1 MYFLFFGVAFMVSVR
16 GSHFY
21 QTAQKDPKK
30 WVTTLGLS
38 VSDQQNLLSNYE
50 QIIALCVQPAQLPLL
65 ELGTEMVEIL
75 VTLNMDMD
83 TLNAALIFPLVDN
96 KILTQE
102 QVEQLW
108 VRRISKLVKGATDME
123 GIRALQNQG
132 GLKAS
137 PSQVDNLRH
146 MLLAMVED
154 VRAVVIKLAERIC
167 YLRQVKGAEDQKK
180 VLVAREI
187 SSIYA
192 PLANRLGIGQ
202 LKWELEDLSFRYLQ
216 PEIYKKIAKQLD
228 EKRIDRENY
237 IQDFVEQV
245 KKSLQEMQVNGT
257 AYGRPKHIYS
267 IYRKMQKKDLKFEDL
282 YDVRAV
288 RVVVEKLQDCYAALG
303 AIHTQWHHIPREFDD
318 YIANPKPNGYQSI
331 HTVVLGAEGKAIEVQ
346 IRTQQMHDDA
356 ELGVAAHWKYKE
368 GSAGGKASGGYEEK
382 IAWLRKLLVWQAD
395 ISDTE
400 NLVDEVRSQVFDDRV
415 YVFTPKG
422 EVIDMPAGATPL
434 DFAYY
439 IHSQVGHRCI
449 GAKIANHIVPF
460 TYQLK
465 TGDQVEILT
474 QKEANPSR
482 DWLNPNLGY
491 INAPRAR
498 HKVATWFRQQARDKN
513 VQAGRELLEVELNK
527 IKLKL
532 SDVSVA
538 IERFNVS
545 SLDDIFAGIGNGDL
559 RINQVIHF
567 LDNHYHQKTLEQQ
580 DLAALEALEKRKN
593 SFTPKTLSS
602 NIIIDG
608 VGNLMHTIARC
619 CQPIP
624 GEPIEGYI
632 TQGRGISVHRKQCE
646 QLADLKDAHPE
657 RIIEASW
664 GESHSSGYS
673 LTFRVEA
680 LDRSGLLKD
689 ITTLLSNEKVNVLGV
704 NSISNVK
711 NQSAIIDINLEV
723 HNSEDITNLLNKLK
737 QLKNIIDVRRL

>member
-1 MYFLFFGVAFMVSVR
+1 MVSVR
-16 GSHFY
+16 DTHFY

-30 WVTTLGLS
+30 WVTTLGLNG
-38 VSDQQNLLSNYE
+38 SDQKKLLANYE
-50 QIIALCVQPAQLPLL
+50 MIISLCTKPEQLPLL

-83 TLNAALIFPLVDN
+83 TLNAALIFPLLDHQIVS
-96 KILTQE
+96 QE
-102 QVEQLW
+102 QVDELW
-108 VRRISKLVKGATDME
+108 SKRISKLVKGVMDME
-123 GIRALQNQG
+123 GIRALQNYQG
-132 GLKAS
+132 NAQIS

-167 YLRQVKGAEDQKK
+167 YLRQSKDADEAKK
-180 VLVAREI
+180 VLLAREI
-187 SSIYA
+187 SAIYA

-202 LKWELEDLSFRYLQ
+202 LKWELEDLAFRYLE
-216 PEIYKKIAKQLD
+216 PVIYKKIAKQLD

-237 IQDFVEQV
+237 IQDFVGRV
-245 KKSLQEMQVNGT
+245 KNSLKQMNVQGT

-267 IYRKMQKKDLKFEDL
+267 IYRKMQKKNLKFEEL

-303 AIHTQWHHIPREFDD
+303 AIHTQWRHIPSEFDD

-331 HTVVLGAEGKAIEVQ
+331 HTVILGAEGKAIEVQ

-368 GSAGGKASGGYEEK
+368 GSAGGKAASGYEEK
-382 IAWLRKLLVWQAD
+382 IAWLRKLLAWQEE
-395 ISDTE
+395 ISDSDD
-400 NLVDEVRSQVFDDRV
+400 LVDEVRSQVFDDRV

-422 EVIDMPAGATPL
+422 EVMDLPAGSTPL

-439 IHSQVGHRCI
+439 VHSQVGHRCI

-474 QKEANPSR
+474 QKEPNPSR

-491 INAPRAR
+491 ITAPRAR
-498 HKVATWFRQQARDKN
+498 HKVATWFRKQDRDKN
-513 VQAGRELLEVELNK
+513 VQAGRELLEAELTK
-527 IKLKL
+527 VKLKL
-532 SDVSVA
+532 SDISPAV
-538 IERFNVS
+538 ERFNVS
-545 SLDDIFAGIGNGDL
+545 SDDDIFAGIGNGDL
-559 RINQVIHF
+559 RINQVVHF
-567 LDNHYHQKTLEQQ
+567 LDNHYHQQTLEQQ
-580 DLAALEALEKRKN
+580 DIAALEALEKRKSN
-593 SFTPKTLSS
+593 FSPKTPGN

-608 VGNLMHTIARC
+608 VGNLMHSVARC

-624 GEPIEGYI
+624 GEEIEGYI
-632 TQGRGISVHRKQCE
+632 TQGRGISVHRKDCE
-646 QLADLKDAHPE
+646 QLEDLREAHPE

-664 GESHSSGYS
+664 GDASASGYS
-673 LTFRVEA
+673 LTLRIEA
-680 LDRSGLLKD
+680 LDRNGLLKD

-704 NSISNVK
+704 NSLSNIK
-711 NQSAIIDINLEV
+711 KQSAIIDLNLEV
-723 HNSEDITNLLNKLK
+723 HNSEEISKLARKLK
-737 QLKNIIDVRRL
+737 QLKDVLDARRL

>member
-1 MYFLFFGVAFMVSVR
+1 MVSVR
-16 GSHFY
+16 DTHFY
-21 QTAQKDPKK
+21 QTAQKDPQK

-38 VSDQQNLLSNYE
+38 RSDQKNLLDNYE
-50 QIIALCVQPAQLPLL
+50 KIIGLCAQPEQLPLL

-83 TLNAALIFPLVDN
+83 TLNAALIFPLLDQQ
-96 KILTQE
+96 ILSQE
-102 QVEQLW
+102 QVDELW
-108 VRRISKLVKGATDME
+108 VKRISKLAKGATDME

-132 GLKAS
+132 STKISA
-137 PSQVDNLRH
+137 SQVDNLRH

-167 YLRQVKGAEDQKK
+167 YLRQVKRADEEKK

-187 SSIYA
+187 SAIYA

-202 LKWELEDLSFRYLQ
+202 LKWELEDLAFRYLQ
-216 PEIYKKIAKQLD
+216 PEIYKKIAKQLA

-237 IQDFVEQV
+237 IQDFVARV
-245 KKSLQEMQVNGT
+245 KNSLAEMHVNGT

-267 IYRKMQKKDLKFEDL
+267 IYRKMQKKNLQFEDL

-288 RVVVEKLQDCYAALG
+288 RVVVEKIQDCYAALG
-303 AIHTQWHHIPREFDD
+303 AIHTQWRHIPSEFDD

-331 HTVVLGAEGKAIEVQ
+331 HTVVLGSEGKAIEVQ

-368 GSAGGKASGGYEEK
+368 GSAGGKSASGYEEK
-382 IAWLRKLLVWQAD
+382 IAWLRKLLAWQEE
-395 ISDTE
+395 ISDTDD
-400 NLVDEVRSQVFDDRV
+400 LVDEVRSQVFDDRV

-422 EVIDMPAGATPL
+422 EVVDLPAGSTPL

-460 TYQLK
+460 TYKLK

-498 HKVATWFRQQARDKN
+498 HKVATWFRKQARDKN
-513 VQAGRELLEVELNK
+513 VLAGRELLEAELHK
-527 IKLKL
+527 IKLNVN
-532 SDVSVA
+532 DVAPAV
-538 IERFNVS
+538 ERFNVS
-545 SLDDIFAGIGNGDL
+545 SVDDIFAGIGNGDL
-559 RINQVIHF
+559 RINQLVHF
-567 LDNHYHQKTLEQQ
+567 LDNYHHQQTLEEQ
-580 DLAALEALEKRKN
+580 DLAALQALEKRKN
-593 SFTPKTLSS
+593 SFVPKAVGK

-608 VGNLMHTIARC
+608 VGNLMHSIARC

-632 TQGRGISVHRKQCE
+632 TQGRGISVHRKHCE
-646 QLADLKDAHPE
+646 QLADLRDAHPE

-664 GESHSSGYS
+664 GETNSSGYA
-673 LTFRVEA
+673 LTLRVEA

-704 NSISNVK
+704 NSMSNMK
-711 NQSAIIDINLEV
+711 TQSAIIDLNMEV
-723 HNSEDITNLLNKLK
+723 RNSEEISKLVTKLK
-737 QLKNIIDVRRL
+737 QLKDVAEVRRL

>member
-1 MYFLFFGVAFMVSVR
+1 MVSVR
-16 GSHFY
+16 DTHFY
-21 QTAQKDPKK
+21 QTAQKDPTK

-38 VSDQQNLLSNYE
+38 ASDQKNLLANYE
-50 QIIALCVQPAQLPLL
+50 QIITLCTEPKQLPLL

-83 TLNAALIFPLVDN
+83 TLNAALIFPLLDHR
-96 KILTQE
+96 ILTQD
-102 QVEQLW
+102 QVNEMW
-108 VRRISKLVKGATDME
+108 PKRIAKLVKGAMDME
-123 GIRALQNQG
+123 GIRELQNQG
-132 GLKAS
+132 SSKIAT
-137 PSQVDNLRH
+137 SQVDNLRH

-167 YLRQVKGAEDQKK
+167 YLQQVKLADEETK

-216 PEIYKKIAKQLD
+216 PEIYKKLAKQLA

-237 IQDFVEQV
+237 IQDFVGKVQD
-245 KKSLQEMQVNGT
+245 SLAEMNIQGS

-267 IYRKMQKKDLKFEDL
+267 IYRKMQKKELQFEQL
-282 YDVRAV
+282 FDVRAV

-303 AIHTQWHHIPREFDD
+303 AIHTMWHHIPSEFDD

-331 HTVVLGAEGKAIEVQ
+331 HTVVLGEGGKAVEVQ
-346 IRTQQMHDDA
+346 IRTQQMHEDS

-368 GSAGGKASGGYEEK
+368 GSAGGKSAAGYEEK
-382 IAWLRKLLVWQAD
+382 IAWLRKLLVWQED
-395 ISDTE
+395 LTDSK
-400 NLVDEVRSQVFDDRV
+400 NLVDELRSQVFDDRV
-415 YVFTPKG
+415 YVFTPSG
-422 EVIDMPAGATPL
+422 EVIDLPAGSTPL

-460 TYQLK
+460 THKLK

-474 QKEANPSR
+474 QKESNPSR

-491 INAPRAR
+491 LNAPRAR
-498 HKVATWFRQQARDKN
+498 NKVAAWFRKQDRDKN
-513 VQAGRELLEVELNK
+513 IQAGRELLEGELAK
-527 IKLKL
+527 VKLKL
-532 SDVSVA
+532 SDVSPAV
-538 IERFNVS
+538 ERFNVS
-545 SLDDIFAGIGNGDL
+545 SDDDIFAGIGNGDL
-559 RINQVIHF
+559 RLNQLVHF
-567 LDNHYHQKTLEQQ
+567 LDGYHHQQTLEQQ
-580 DLAALEALEKRKN
+580 DLAALEALEKRKQ
-593 SFTPKTLSS
+593 SFAPKSGGK

-608 VGNLMHTIARC
+608 VGNLMHSIARC

-624 GEPIEGYI
+624 GEAIEGYI
-632 TQGRGISVHRKQCE
+632 TQGRGISVHRKSCE
-646 QLADLKDAHPE
+646 QLADLRDVHPE

-673 LTFRVEA
+673 LTLRLEA
-680 LDRSGLLKD
+680 MDRSGLLKD

-704 NSISNVK
+704 NSMTNIK
-711 NQSAIIDINLEV
+711 NQSAIIDLSLEI
-723 HNSEDITNLLNKLK
+723 HNSKDIAKLSK
-737 QLKNIIDVRRL
+737 KLQQLKDVTDVRRL

>member
-1 MYFLFFGVAFMVSVR
+1 MVSVR
-16 GSHFY
+16 DTHFF
-21 QTAQKDPKK
+21 QTAQKDPSK

-38 VSDQQNLLSNYE
+38 KGDQKSLLDNYE
-50 QIIALCVQPAQLPLL
+50 KIIMLCTEPEQVPLL

-83 TLNAALIFPLVDN
+83 TLNAALIFPILDN
-96 KILTQE
+96 NILTQE
-102 QVEQLW
+102 QVDEMW
-108 VRRISKLVKGATDME
+108 SKRIAKLAKGATDME

-132 GLKAS
+132 STKIAA
-137 PSQVDNLRH
+137 SQVDNLRH

-167 YLRQVKGAEDQKK
+167 YLRQIKIADEELK

-216 PEIYKKIAKQLD
+216 PEVYKKLAKQLA

-237 IQDFVEQV
+237 IQDFVSKVQG
-245 KKSLQEMQVNGT
+245 SLLEMNVNGN

-267 IYRKMQKKDLKFEDL
+267 IYKKMQKKELQFEQL
-282 YDVRAV
+282 FDVRAV

-303 AIHTQWHHIPREFDD
+303 AIHTMWHHIPSEFDD

-331 HTVVLGAEGKAIEVQ
+331 HTVVLGDEGKAIEVQ

-368 GSAGGKASGGYEEK
+368 GSAGGKSAGGYEEK
-382 IAWLRKLLVWQAD
+382 IAWLRKLLAWQEDLAD
-395 ISDTE
+395 SED
-400 NLVDEVRSQVFDDRV
+400 LVDELRSQVFDDRV
-415 YVFTPKG
+415 YVFTPRG
-422 EVIDMPAGATPL
+422 EVIDLPAGATPL

-460 TYQLK
+460 TYHLK

-474 QKEANPSR
+474 QKEENPSR
-482 DWLNPNLGY
+482 DWLNPSLGY

-498 HKVATWFRQQARDKN
+498 HKVATWFRKQDRDKN
-513 VQAGRELLEVELNK
+513 IHAGRELLEVELHK

-532 SDVSVA
+532 SDVSPA
-538 IERFNVS
+538 IKRFNVCT
-545 SLDDIFAGIGNGDL
+545 DEDIFAGVGNGDL
-559 RINQVIHF
+559 RLNQLVHF
-567 LDNHYHQKTLEQQ
+567 LDGHHHQQTLEEQ
-580 DLAALEALEKRKN
+580 DLAALEALEKRKQ
-593 SFTPKTLSS
+593 SFTKKPTGN

-608 VGNLMHTIARC
+608 VGNLMHTVARC

-632 TQGRGISVHRKQCE
+632 TQGRGISVHRKLCE
-646 QLADLKDAHPE
+646 QLADLRDVHPE

-673 LTFRVEA
+673 LTLRLEA

-689 ITTLLSNEKVNVLGV
+689 ITTLLSNEKVNVIGV
-704 NSISNVK
+704 NSMSNIK
-711 NQSAIIDINLEV
+711 NQSAIIDLNLEV
-723 HNSEDITNLLNKLK
+723 HNSEDITKLANKLS
-737 QLKNIIDVRRL
+737 QLKDVSAVRRL

>member
-1 MYFLFFGVAFMVSVR
+1 MVSVR
-16 GSHFY
+16 DTHFF
-21 QTAQKDPKK
+21 QTAQKDPTK
-30 WVTTLGLS
+30 WVTTLGLITR
-38 VSDQQNLLSNYE
+38 DQKSLLENYE
-50 QIIALCVQPAQLPLL
+50 QVITLCTEPEQLPLL

-83 TLNAALIFPLVDN
+83 TLNAALIFPLLDN
-96 KILTQE
+96 KILNQE
-102 QVEQLW
+102 QVDEMW
-108 VRRISKLVKGATDME
+108 PKRISQLVKGVMDME

-132 GLKAS
+132 CTKISA
-137 PSQVDNLRH
+137 SQVDNLRH

-167 YLRQVKGAEDQKK
+167 YLRQIKIADEEKK

-216 PEIYKKIAKQLD
+216 PEIYKKLAKQLA

-237 IQDFVEQV
+237 IQNFVDRVQ
-245 KKSLQEMQVNGT
+245 KSLSEMEVKGS

-267 IYRKMQKKDLKFEDL
+267 IYHKMQKKELQFEQL

-288 RVVVEKLQDCYAALG
+288 RIVVDKLQDCYAALG
-303 AIHTQWHHIPREFDD
+303 AIHTMWHHIPSEFDD
-318 YIANPKPNGYQSI
+318 YIANPKANGYQSI
-331 HTVVLGAEGKAIEVQ
+331 HTVVLGDEGKAIEVQ

-368 GSAGGKASGGYEEK
+368 GSAGGKSSAGYEEK
-382 IAWLRKLLVWQAD
+382 IAWLRKLLAWQEDLAD
-395 ISDTE
+395 SE
-400 NLVDEVRSQVFDDRV
+400 NLVDELRSQVFDDRV
-415 YVFTPKG
+415 YVFTPTG
-422 EVIDMPAGATPL
+422 EVIDLPAGSTPV

-474 QKEANPSR
+474 QKEPNPSR

-491 INAPRAR
+491 LNAPRAR
-498 HKVATWFRQQARDKN
+498 HKVATWFRKQDRDKN
-513 VQAGRELLEVELNK
+513 IQAGRDLLEAELHK

-532 SDVSVA
+532 TDVSPA

-545 SLDDIFAGIGNGDL
+545 NDDDIFAGIGNGDL
-559 RINQVIHF
+559 RLNQLVHF
-567 LDNHYHQKTLEQQ
+567 LDAHHHQQTLEEQ
-580 DLAALEALEKRKN
+580 DLAVLEALEKRKH
-593 SFTPKTLSS
+593 SFIPKPAGN

-624 GEPIEGYI
+624 GELIEGYI
-632 TQGRGISVHRKQCE
+632 TQGRGISVHRKLCE
-646 QLADLKDAHPE
+646 QLADLRDAHPE

-664 GESHSSGYS
+664 GEKNSAGYS
-673 LTFRVEA
+673 LTLRLES
-680 LDRSGLLKD
+680 LDRSGLLRD

-704 NSISNVK
+704 NSMSNIK
-711 NQSAIIDINLEV
+711 NQSAIIDMNLEV
-723 HNSEDITNLLNKLK
+723 CSSDEISKLISKLK
-737 QLKNIIDVRRL
+737 QLKDVSTVRRL

>member
-1 MYFLFFGVAFMVSVR
+1 MVSVR
-16 GSHFY
+16 DTHFY

-38 VSDQQNLLSNYE
+38 RSDQKNLLDNYE
-50 QIIALCVQPAQLPLL
+50 KIIGLCAQPEQLPLL

-83 TLNAALIFPLVDN
+83 TLNAALIFPLLDQQ
-96 KILTQE
+96 ILSQE
-102 QVEQLW
+102 QVDELW
-108 VRRISKLVKGATDME
+108 VKRISKLVKGATDME

-132 GLKAS
+132 SSKISA
-137 PSQVDNLRH
+137 SQVDNLRH

-167 YLRQVKGAEDQKK
+167 YLRQVKDADEEKK
-180 VLVAREI
+180 VLVSREI
-187 SSIYA
+187 SAIYA

-202 LKWELEDLSFRYLQ
+202 LKWELEDLAFRYLE
-216 PEIYKKIAKQLD
+216 PAIYKKIAKQLA

-237 IQDFVEQV
+237 IQDFVARV
-245 KKSLQEMQVNGT
+245 KNSLAEMQVNGT

-267 IYRKMQKKDLKFEDL
+267 IYRKMQKKNLQFEDL

-288 RVVVEKLQDCYAALG
+288 RVVVEKIQDCYAALG
-303 AIHTQWHHIPREFDD
+303 AIHTQWRHIPSEFDD

-331 HTVVLGAEGKAIEVQ
+331 HTVVLGSEGKAIEVQ
-346 IRTQQMHDDA
+346 IRTRQMHDDA

-368 GSAGGKASGGYEEK
+368 GSAGGKSAGGYEEK
-382 IAWLRKLLVWQAD
+382 IAWLRKLLAWQEE
-395 ISDTE
+395 ISDTDD
-400 NLVDEVRSQVFDDRV
+400 LVDEVRSQVFDDRV

-422 EVIDMPAGATPL
+422 EVMDLPAGSTPL

-439 IHSQVGHRCI
+439 VHSQVGHRCI

-460 TYQLK
+460 TYKLK

-498 HKVATWFRQQARDKN
+498 HKVATWFRKQARDKN
-513 VQAGRELLEVELNK
+513 VQAGRELLEVELHK

-532 SDVSVA
+532 SDVSPA

-545 SLDDIFAGIGNGDL
+545 CDDDIFAGVGNGDL
-559 RINQVIHF
+559 RINQLMHF
-567 LDNHYHQKTLEQQ
+567 LDNYHHQQTLEEQ
-580 DLAALEALEKRKN
+580 DLAVLEALEKRKS
-593 SFTPKTLSS
+593 SFTPKAVGN

-608 VGNLMHTIARC
+608 VGNLMHSIPRC

-624 GEPIEGYI
+624 GEPIAGYI
-632 TQGRGISVHRKQCE
+632 TQGRGISVHRKHCE
-646 QLADLKDAHPE
+646 QLEDLRDVHPE

-664 GESHSSGYS
+664 GENNSSGYA
-673 LTFRVEA
+673 LTLRVEA

-704 NSISNVK
+704 NSMSNVK
-711 NQSAIIDINLEV
+711 TQSAIIDLNMEV
-723 HNSEDITNLLNKLK
+723 KNSEEISKLVRKLK
-737 QLKNIIDVRRL
+737 QLKDVSQVRRL

>member
-1 MYFLFFGVAFMVSVR
+1 MVSVR
-16 GSHFY
+16 DTHFF
-21 QTAQKDPKK
+21 QTAQKDPSK

-38 VSDQQNLLSNYE
+38 KKDQTSLLENYVKV
-50 QIIALCVQPAQLPLL
+50 IALCTEPEQLPLL

-75 VTLNMDMD
+75 VTLDMDMD
-83 TLNAALIFPLVDN
+83 TLNAALIFPLLDHQ
-96 KILTQE
+96 ILTQE
-102 QVEQLW
+102 QVDEMW
-108 VRRISKLVKGATDME
+108 VKRIAKLVKGAMDME

-132 GLKAS
+132 STKIAA
-137 PSQVDNLRH
+137 SQVDNLRH

-167 YLRQVKGAEDQKK
+167 YLRQIKVANEEKK

-216 PEIYKKIAKQLD
+216 PEVYKKLAKQLA
-228 EKRIDRENY
+228 EKRIDRETY
-237 IQDFVEQV
+237 IQDFVDRVQN
-245 KKSLQEMQVNGT
+245 SLHEMDVQGR

-267 IYRKMQKKDLKFEDL
+267 IYRKMQKKELQFEQL
-282 YDVRAV
+282 FDVRAV
-288 RVVVEKLQDCYAALG
+288 RIVVEKLQDCYAALG
-303 AIHTQWHHIPREFDD
+303 AIHTMWHHIPSEFDD

-331 HTVVLGAEGKAIEVQ
+331 HTVVLGDEGKAIEVQ

-368 GSAGGKASGGYEEK
+368 GGATSKSAGGYEEK
-382 IAWLRKLLVWQAD
+382 IAWLRKLLAWQEDLAD
-395 ISDTE
+395 SE
-400 NLVDEVRSQVFDDRV
+400 NLVDELRSQVFDDRV
-415 YVFTPKG
+415 YVFTPTG
-422 EVIDMPAGATPL
+422 EVIDLPAGSTPV

-474 QKEANPSR
+474 QKEPNPSR

-491 INAPRAR
+491 LNAPRAR
-498 HKVATWFRQQARDKN
+498 HKVATWFRKQDRDKN
-513 VQAGRELLEVELNK
+513 IIAGREVLEAELQK

-532 SDVSVA
+532 SDVGPAV
-538 IERFNVS
+538 ERFNVCS
-545 SLDDIFAGIGNGDL
+545 DDDLFAGIGNGDL
-559 RINQVIHF
+559 RLNQLVHF
-567 LDNHYHQKTLEQQ
+567 LDGHYHQKTLEQQ
-580 DLAALEALEKRKN
+580 DLAALEALEKRKQA
-593 SFTPKTLSS
+593 FVPKAAGK

-608 VGNLMHTIARC
+608 VGNLMHTVARC

-632 TQGRGISVHRKQCE
+632 TQGRGISVHRKLCE
-646 QLADLKDAHPE
+646 QLADLRDVHPE

-673 LTFRVEA
+673 LTLRLES
-680 LDRSGLLKD
+680 LDRSGLLRD

-704 NSISNVK
+704 NSMTNIKS
-711 NQSAIIDINLEV
+711 QSAIIDMNLEV
-723 HNSEDITNLLNKLK
+723 RNSDDISKLTSKLK
-737 QLKNIIDVRRL
+737 QLKDVSTVRRL

>member
-1 MYFLFFGVAFMVSVR
+1 MVSVR
-16 GSHFY
+16 DTHFY
-21 QTAQKDPKK
+21 QTAQNNPKK

-38 VSDQQNLLSNYE
+38 SSDQNKLLDNYE
-50 QIIALCVQPAQLPLL
+50 KIIALCLNSEQHSLL

-83 TLNAALIFPLVDN
+83 TLNAALIFPLLDHQ
-96 KILTQE
+96 IISQE
-102 QVEQLW
+102 QVNEW
-108 VRRISKLVKGATDME
+108 WPKRVAKLVKGATDME

-132 GLKAS
+132 GQSNNAV
-137 PSQVDNLRH
+137 QVDNLRN

-167 YLRQVKGAEDQKK
+167 YLRQIKSADKNK
-180 VLVAREI
+180 RLLVASEI

-202 LKWELEDLSFRYLQ
+202 LKWELEDLSFRYLE

-228 EKRIDRENY
+228 EKRIDREHY
-237 IQDFVEQV
+237 IQNFVDTV
-245 KKSLQEMQVNGT
+245 KDSLQEMHVKGT

-267 IYRKMQKKDLKFEDL
+267 IYRKMQKKNLQFEDL

-303 AIHTQWHHIPREFDD
+303 AIHTQWHHIPSEFDD
-318 YIANPKPNGYQSI
+318 YIANPKANGYQSI
-331 HTVVLGAEGKAIEVQ
+331 HTVVLGPEGKAVEVQ
-346 IRTQQMHDDA
+346 IRTQKMHEDS

-368 GSAGGKASGGYEEK
+368 GSAGGKASSGYEEK
-382 IAWLRKLLVWQAD
+382 IAWLRKILAWQEDIAD
-395 ISDTE
+395 SED
-400 NLVDEVRSQVFDDRV
+400 LVDEIRSQVFDDRV

-449 GAKIANHIVPF
+449 GAKVADHIVPF
-460 TYQLK
+460 TYHLK

-474 QKEANPSR
+474 QKEPNPSR

-498 HKVATWFRQQARDKN
+498 NKVASWFRKQDRDKN
-513 VQAGRELLEVELNK
+513 IQAGREFLENELVK
-527 IKLKL
+527 LKLKL
-532 SDVSVA
+532 SDLPPA
-538 IERFNVS
+538 IARFNVS
-545 SLDDIFAGIGNGDL
+545 SVEDIFAGVGNGDL
-559 RINQVIHF
+559 RINQLLNF
-567 LDNHYHQKTLEQQ
+567 LDDYHHQQTLAEQ
-580 DLAALEALEKRKN
+580 DKAALAALEKR
-593 SFTPKTLSS
+593 SS
-602 NIIIDG
+602 AFVSKP
-608 VGNLMHTIARC
+608 VGNNITIQGESNLLHSVARC

-632 TQGRGISVHRKQCE
+632 TQGRGVSVHRKACE
-646 QLADLKDAHPE
+646 QLADLREAHPE
-657 RIIEASW
+657 RMIEASW
-664 GESHSSGYS
+664 GDANSSGYS
-673 LTFRVEA
+673 LTLRLDA

-704 NSISNVK
+704 NSMSNIK
-711 NQSAIIDINLEV
+711 TQTAIIDLNLEI
-723 HNSEDITNLLNKLK
+723 HSSNNIAKIQNKLK
-737 QLKNIIDVRRL
+737 QLKDVAEVRRL

>member
-1 MYFLFFGVAFMVSVR
+1 MVSVR
-16 GSHFY
+16 DTHFF
-21 QTAQKDPKK
+21 QTAQKDPTK

-38 VSDQQNLLSNYE
+38 ASDQKNLLANYE
-50 QIIALCVQPAQLPLL
+50 QIITLCIEPQQLPLL

-83 TLNAALIFPLVDN
+83 TLNAALIFPLLDHH
-96 KILTQE
+96 ILTQD
-102 QVEQLW
+102 QVNEMW
-108 VRRISKLVKGATDME
+108 PKRIAKLVKGAMDME

-132 GLKAS
+132 STKIET
-137 PSQVDNLRH
+137 SQVDNLRH

-167 YLRQVKGAEDQKK
+167 YLQQIKLADEETK

-202 LKWELEDLSFRYLQ
+202 LKWELEDLSFRYLE
-216 PEIYKKIAKQLD
+216 PEAYKRLAKQLA

-237 IQDFVEQV
+237 IQDFVGKVQG
-245 KKSLQEMQVNGT
+245 SLAEMSINGS

-267 IYRKMQKKDLKFEDL
+267 IYRKMQKKELQFEQL
-282 YDVRAV
+282 FDVRAV

-303 AIHTQWHHIPREFDD
+303 AIHTMWHHIPSEFDD

-331 HTVVLGAEGKAIEVQ
+331 HTVVLGDEGKAIEVQ
-346 IRTQQMHDDA
+346 IRTQQMHEDS

-368 GSAGGKASGGYEEK
+368 GSAGGKSAGGYEEK
-382 IAWLRKLLVWQAD
+382 IAWLRKLLAWQED
-395 ISDTE
+395 LTDSE
-400 NLVDEVRSQVFDDRV
+400 NLVDELRSQVFDDRV
-415 YVFTPKG
+415 YVFTPSG
-422 EVIDMPAGATPL
+422 EVIDLPASSTPL

-460 TYQLK
+460 TYKLK

-474 QKEANPSR
+474 QKESNPSR

-491 INAPRAR
+491 LNAPRAR
-498 HKVATWFRQQARDKN
+498 HKVATWFRKQDRDKN
-513 VQAGRELLEVELNK
+513 IQAGRELLEGELSK

-532 SDVSVA
+532 SDVSPA

-545 SLDDIFAGIGNGDL
+545 SDDDIFAGIGNGDL
-559 RINQVIHF
+559 RLNQLVHF
-567 LDNHYHQKTLEQQ
+567 LDGYHHQQTLEQQ
-580 DLAALEALEKRKN
+580 DLAALEAVEKRKQ
-593 SFTPKTLSS
+593 SFTPKSGGK

-608 VGNLMHTIARC
+608 VGNLMHSIARC

-624 GEPIEGYI
+624 GEDIEGYI
-632 TQGRGISVHRKQCE
+632 TQGRGISVHRKSCE
-646 QLADLKDAHPE
+646 QLDDLRDAHPE

-673 LTFRVEA
+673 LTLRLEA
-680 LDRSGLLKD
+680 LDRSGLLRD

-704 NSISNVK
+704 NSMSNIK
-711 NQSAIIDINLEV
+711 TQTAIIDMNLEV
-723 HNSEDITNLLNKLK
+723 YNSKDIAKLAK
-737 QLKNIIDVRRL
+737 KLQQLKDVSEVRRL